1 MGINNVNAATHF
13 ETRLQVSVF
22 QYNGRPTHQS
32 TLLFQPLGLKQ
43 PPTTSIKPQYLQ
55 LVRHPSLV
63 QHMRVED
70 IAEGFD
76 LTSSFGQLAPDQK
89 VTVTTDG
96 QYHHVRC
103 AGALLHHAKSQC
115 DYN

>member
-1 MGINNVNAATHF
+1 MPPLTLKHDFKFQFSSTTAA
-13 ETRLQVSVF
+13 
-22 QYNGRPTHQS
+22 
-32 TLLFQPLGLKQ
+32 LLIKAHYCFNPWGLKR